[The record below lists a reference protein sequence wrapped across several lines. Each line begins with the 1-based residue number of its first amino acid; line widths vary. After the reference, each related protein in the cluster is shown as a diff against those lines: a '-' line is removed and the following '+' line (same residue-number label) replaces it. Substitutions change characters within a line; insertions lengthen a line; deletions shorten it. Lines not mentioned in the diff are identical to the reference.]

1 MDKLFD
7 TYHHQGIHEYFYNLQ
22 GILKLF
28 SAIIRTMLFLEIND
42 VSLQKFSS
50 HSSLLSYCFII

>member
-42 VSLQKFSS
+42 VYKWNV
-50 HSSLLSYCFII
+50 LLENNENNIC

>member
-1 MDKLFD
+1 MYMEKLFD

-42 VSLQKFSS
+42 IYKWNV
-50 HSSLLSYCFII
+50 LLENNENNVC